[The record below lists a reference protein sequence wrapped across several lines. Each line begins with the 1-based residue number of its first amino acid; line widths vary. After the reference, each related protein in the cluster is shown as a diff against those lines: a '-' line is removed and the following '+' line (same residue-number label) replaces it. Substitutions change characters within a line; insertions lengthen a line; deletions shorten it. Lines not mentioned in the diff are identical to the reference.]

1 MSSTTFGKSTEQFD
15 KAKDAGGDAIAK
27 AKEAGKQAV
36 GAARDAGK
44 EAVGAARE
52 AGAEA
57 VAGAKDV
64 GARAMDKAKE
74 AVSAAGEMA
83 ANTASAMG
91 KRAEDFTA
99 AAGHRI
105 EGLGDTLAQKG
116 PHEGMAGAATQAV
129 AEGIK
134 GSGHYI
140 EQAKLSGMAHD
151 VEHVIKNHPIPA
163 LLVCFGI
170 GFCVGRMIK
179 D

>member
-1 MSSTTFGKSTEQFD
+1 MSSTTFGKSTEQFE
-15 KAKDAGGDAIAK
+15 KAKDTGSDAVAK
-27 AKEAGKQAV
+27 AKQAGKEAV
-36 GAARDAGK
+36 GAAREAGK

-57 VAGAKDV
+57 LAGAKDA

-83 ANTASAMG
+83 ASTASAMG
-91 KRAEDFTA
+91 KKADDLTA

-105 EGLGDTLAQKG
+105 GGLGDTLAQKA
-116 PHEGMAGAATQAV
+116 PHEGMAGAASQAV

-134 GSGHYI
+134 ESGRYI

-170 GFCVGRMIK
+170 GFCLGRMIK
-179 D
+179 E